1 MFPTYTTFNSP
12 IPNYPHGSRYT
23 YISHKEKVTVVFQ
36 AIAPYECYYERT
48 SHEFWADEFV
58 CRNTEMAMI
67 WGFIAAKD
75 DERKDPVALVFPGH

>member
-12 IPNYPHGSRYT
+12 IPNYPHGYT
-23 YISHKEKVTVVFQ
+23 YISHKENVTVVFQ
-36 AIAPYECYYERT
+36 AIAPYDYYYKRT
-48 SHEFWADEFV
+48 SYEFWADEFV

-67 WGFIAAKD
+67 WVFIAAKY

>member
-1 MFPTYTTFNSP
+1 MFPTYTAFNSP
-12 IPNYPHGSRYT
+12 IPSYPHGSRYT

-36 AIAPYECYYERT
+36 AIVPYDCYYERT

-58 CRNTEMAMI
+58 CQNTEMAMI
-67 WGFIAAKD
+67 WVFIAAKD

>member
-23 YISHKEKVTVVFQ
+23 YISRKEKVTVVFQ